1 MRLFLRPAVLA
12 TFLIT
17 LPLAAQNAQD
27 QGMWRASSQNAR
39 TVTGDIA
46 LSGQKIAINFL
57 TFTIVRTRA
66 LDKAE
71 LSGAFDAGADPTAT
85 GTLYRLEVRADQKFL
100 HKNTLCGEEQT
111 EWMATAVSGRT
122 LRVIFFS
129 GEKPP
134 QLTLDA
140 MNNSTNV
147 CGSYSYSR

>member
-1 MRLFLRPAVLA
+1 MRLYLRPAVL
-12 TFLIT
+12 FL
-17 LPLAAQNAQD
+17 LSLSLAAQQQAAPE

-39 TVTGDIA
+39 TITGDIA

-71 LSGAFDAGADPTAT
+71 LSGAFDAGSDPSAS
-85 GTLYRLEVRADQKFL
+85 GTLYRLQVRADQKFL

-111 EWMATAVSGRT
+111 EWMATAVSGRS
-122 LRVIFFS
+122 LQVIFFS

-147 CGSYSYSR
+147 CGAFTFTR